1 LVDLRDLMYFETIA
15 ELGHMGR
22 AAEQLGRTQPAL
34 SKCVQRLEDAVGAE
48 LFARTGRGITLTEVG
63 SVLLERAR
71 QLRRTM
77 EESVREVGEFA
88 SGAAGHVRLGTGVT
102 MADYLL
108 PQVCGTLIASTPGV
122 TVEILIGMN
131 DVLRDGLRAG
141 SLDLVI
147 SPVLAG
153 EEAEFEI
160 EVFGV
165 DEVVVV
171 AARGHPLCGRQ
182 VEIEQLAAYRWVLPS
197 RTVDMRR
204 WLDSVFTAHGLL
216 PPKVQIETNSIV
228 MLPRLIAHSELLSF
242 ASTRNLNPDRI
253 GRYVER
259 LQLDTTTMRRQLGI
273 VRSRGGYLSPAA
285 VRLAALLR
293 ESGRSL

>member
-1 LVDLRDLMYFETIA
+1 MDLRDLMYFETIA
-15 ELGHMGR
+15 DLGHMGR
-22 AAEQLGRTQPAL
+22 AAQQLGRTQPAL
-34 SKCVQRLEDAVGAE
+34 SKSVQRLEDAVGAE

-63 SVLLERAR
+63 KVLLERAR
-71 QLRRTM
+71 QLRRAM

-102 MADYLL
+102 MADSLV
-108 PQVCGTLIASTPGV
+108 PQVCRALITGTPDVTIEIFIA
-122 TVEILIGMN
+122 MN
-131 DVLRDGLRAG
+131 DVLRDGIRAG
-141 SLDLVI
+141 SLDLVV

-153 EEAEFEI
+153 EEAEFEV
-160 EVFGV
+160 EVLV
-165 DEVVVV
+165 ADEVVVI
-171 AARGHPLCGRQ
+171 AARGHPLCGRK
-182 VEIEQLAAYRWVLPS
+182 VEIEELAAYRWVLPG

-216 PPKVQIETNSIV
+216 PPQVQIETNSIV
-228 MLPRLIAHSELLSF
+228 MLPRLIAQTDLLSF
-242 ASTRNLNPDRI
+242 SSTRNLNPDRI

-273 VRSRGGYLSPAA
+273 LHTRSRNLSPAA

-293 ESGRSL
+293 ESGQSL